1 MQVAEAI
8 RARGGSGVPFRVG
21 TGIPLA
27 GVAHPMAM
35 LGSMP
40 PAPQQKHPQAAEQK
54 SGNFPTA
61 LTIVKKI
68 YAAALAAAGTNMVQF
83 EEAVRAIYN

>member
-27 GVAHPMAM
+27 GVAYPTEM

-68 YAAALAAAGTNMVQF
+68 YGTNVAQF
-83 EEAVRAIYN
+83 EEAVKAIYD